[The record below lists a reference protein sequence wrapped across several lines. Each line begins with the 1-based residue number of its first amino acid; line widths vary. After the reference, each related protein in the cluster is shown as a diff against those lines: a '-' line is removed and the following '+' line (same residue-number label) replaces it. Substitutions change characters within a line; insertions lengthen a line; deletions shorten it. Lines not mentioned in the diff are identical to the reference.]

1 MAPLSQP
8 NQTYNGLN
16 YLAVYVYYS
25 QHIYVF
31 MSIYK
36 VLHWCGVHV
45 TVSNPS
51 KATGVKSTPREH
63 FTQTPPPK
71 GETITTLPTL
81 GTQGPHALQAADRE
95 PGRGPGMDLA
105 SQARVV

>member
-1 MAPLSQP
+1 MIKTYTISIGYINPPHWNQCKARESLHNCFKIMAPLSQP

-51 KATGVKSTPREH
+51 KATGVK
-63 FTQTPPPK
+63 
-71 GETITTLPTL
+71 
-81 GTQGPHALQAADRE
+81 
-95 PGRGPGMDLA
+95 
-105 SQARVV
+105 